1 MPLAIYAEG
10 NNEPT
15 HVMEDSKDTLTQ
27 EICVKLASEVVQ
39 ALACARYTFQ
49 KCKATTQD
57 DGVPKTKKST
67 ISSVSYVN
75 EGELNPNPT

>member
-1 MPLAIYAEG
+1 MAIYAEG

-15 HVMEDSKDTLTQ
+15 HVMEDSKDTSTQ
-27 EICVKLASEVVQ
+27 EICVEPASKVVQ
-39 ALACARYTFQ
+39 ALAHARYTFQ
-49 KCKATTQD
+49 KRKATTQD
-57 DGVPKTKKST
+57 DGLPKTKKST